1 MKRRFQEYRISVINV
16 LGDDFVSY
24 IIIYSL
30 FKVSRILLI
39 EKALWVSL
47 GMANVEKKKKKT
59 CENKRHQCDRG
70 VHFPNIIYFYGQ
82 NFLKHSHASS
92 ANV

>member
-47 GMANVEKKKKKT
+47 GMANVKKKQT
-59 CENKRHQCDRG
+59 CENKRHQYDRG
-70 VHFPNIIYFYGQ
+70 VHFPNLLLCSKLFKA
-82 NFLKHSHASS
+82 FTC
-92 ANV
+92 

>member
-47 GMANVEKKKKKT
+47 GMANVKKK
-59 CENKRHQCDRG
+59 NKLVRIKGISTIEVFTFQ
-70 VHFPNIIYFYGQ
+70 I
-82 NFLKHSHASS
+82 
-92 ANV
+92 